1 MAPPKPPEQKPS
13 EQAPFDKIRTA
24 IREGRL
30 DEADKLLTAE
40 REKAQGV
47 ALAELTGLAGDQAN
61 AAGRQSNAKW
71 LWRLALKRF
80 GEANAMDTP
89 AARAVA
95 ESLRLA
101 DV

>member
-1 MAPPKPPEQKPS
+1 M
-13 EQAPFDKIRTA
+13 A

-30 DEADKLLTAE
+30 VEADRMLTAE
-40 REKAQGV
+40 RETAQGV
-47 ALAELTGLAGDQAN
+47 ALAELTGLAGDQAA

-80 GEANAMDTP
+80 GEANAMDTQ

-101 DV
+101 DS